1 MNVPKRVLGQ
11 YRLLVQRRGTVTD
24 RANLRKERS
33 RLLRAAGWQDR
44 ILQVFAVALPAGLLG
59 VSDFISE
66 WQASAVAPLQ
76 VAAIGCGG
84 LAVVYILLVKRT
96 DPDIIRIAE
105 TAWEEAREAG
115 RALADLKIEQ
125 AHHAQAG
132 QLRMAMMEALETV
145 LEDGGDPPYRFKKL
159 ASWILDLLAYRG
171 IASLRLEQDNWTIS
185 VFWFVEGEGR
195 LVPVG
200 TRRRNRMD
208 ELKPQRSWQPG
219 QGQVGRA
226 FSNGSPLV
234 LADTGTPEARQSFEA
249 PEVLRKPDD
258 VSKYRSIA
266 SLPIKVGRGQPIG
279 VLVATS
285 NVAGRFKPEKLRP
298 ASVEIDLLHV
308 AADLLALAGSV
319 TPAYNREVESRI
331 RK

>member
-1 MNVPKRVLGQ
+1 MNVPKRAFGQ
-11 YRLLVQRRGTVTD
+11 WRRLLHRAETVTD
-24 RANLRKERS
+24 HAKLQKERS

-59 VSDFISE
+59 VSDFIGG
-66 WQASAVAPLQ
+66 WRASAAAPLQ
-76 VAAIGCGG
+76 VVAIGCGV

-105 TAWEEAREAG
+105 SALEEAKIAERT
-115 RALADLKIEQ
+115 LADLKNEQ
-125 AHHAQAG
+125 AHHALAG

-145 LEDGGDPPYRFKKL
+145 LEDGGDPPDRFRKL

-171 IASLRLEQDNWTIS
+171 ITSLRLEQDSWTIS
-185 VFWFVEGEGR
+185 VFQFVEWEGK

-208 ELKPQRSWQPG
+208 ELRPQRSWPPG

-249 PEVLRKPDD
+249 PEPLRKADD
-258 VSKYRSIA
+258 ISKYRSIA
-266 SLPIKVGRGQPIG
+266 SLPIKIGGGKPIG

-308 AADLLALAGSV
+308 AADMLALAGSV
-319 TPAYNREVESRI
+319 SPTYHQAAESRTLE
-331 RK
+331 